1 MGGTNNTMYQLLDK
15 SDNKGN
21 IMKFLD
27 SKLIHFLLKITQFSE
42 SPNHK
47 NEFKILN
54 MITKP
59 NNGTLKTDEDIYKY
73 YGIKK
78 DEQKLIDEVV
88 NHVKPTK
95 RTPKKKQTIKG
106 EFGSNPKYANFKDS
120 DLLPEGFEP
129 EPEPDPDAPRVINKS
144 RTKKKSKSKSKE
156 KKKKQTQ
163 TKKKG
168 GRRKN
173 KRTTRKRRR

>member
-1 MGGTNNTMYQLLDK
+1 MVCLWSGYTLPQAVF
-15 SDNKGN
+15 GN
-21 IMKFLD
+21 INDLRKV
-27 SKLIHFLLKITQFSE
+27 KE
-42 SPNHK
+42 N
-47 NEFKILN
+47 
-54 MITKP
+54 
-59 NNGTLKTDEDIYKY
+59 LKTDEDIYKY

-78 DEQKLIDEVV
+78 EEQKLIEEVV

-144 RTKKKSKSKSKE
+144 RTKSREKGLTKKKSKCSKAHPEPPCQE
-156 KKKKQTQ
+156 KGFQREKNNCCYGPIK

-173 KRTTRKRRR
+173 KRTIRKRRR